1 MVKMKMFVEN
11 TISGLNLTLTH
22 ISPVM
27 VGLPCKSLLHLF
39 IQHARVLLPSRQ
51 PLFLH
56 SLYYSRKSVARM
68 CHPAPTSAG
77 CCSSNQSSH
86 TSHTAP
92 PHPPLATGVAASKQI
107 QTRRSSR
114 SQLNKE
120 SGFLLFW
127 LLASQ
132 LASKT
137 TDILQIFHHRLKT
150 HAPSNRNYSSYCF

>member
-1 MVKMKMFVEN
+1 MKMFVEN

-56 SLYYSRKSVARM
+56 SLYYRRKSVACM

-107 QTRRSSR
+107 QTRRSSG